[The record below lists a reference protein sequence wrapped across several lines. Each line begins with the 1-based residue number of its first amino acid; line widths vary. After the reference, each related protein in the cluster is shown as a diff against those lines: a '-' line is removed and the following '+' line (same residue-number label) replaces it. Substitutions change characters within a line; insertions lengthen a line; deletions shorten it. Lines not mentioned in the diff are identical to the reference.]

1 MDRSPLTPAPTADR
15 MERQLPDAVIFH
27 DPATAN
33 VPVAAMSLLDR
44 WVVSAHRAGAP
55 RITIVSPVPLPPL
68 RRSHAWNIG
77 YTVVDDAP
85 GNAGPTL
92 VGRTNCLVHSS
103 DLKRLLLHGP
113 GRLATPAGVPLDAA
127 LVPSAPPDAF
137 PDLTPL
143 PTLEAAAV
151 SAPVANMAEARA
163 AEKLLWSSLASSS
176 DGLVDR
182 HFNRPCG
189 RPLSKLLI
197 HSPVS
202 PNQISILSI
211 FIGLAGAAMLAMGS
225 WWWAVVGA
233 VLFQIS
239 AIVDCVDGDVARA
252 AFKESPLGKWLDIV
266 GDQVVHAAVFAGIA
280 IGLWRGG
287 IGSSALWLGLSA
299 VAGGFLSFVV
309 VLRGMAQGAGADSL
323 LRRLVDAATNR
334 DFSVLVLFLALAGR
348 LDWFLWMA
356 ALGSHFF
363 WMAAWVAQMLP
374 QPKEKETLA
383 S

>member
-1 MDRSPLTPAPTADR
+1 MDRRTLTQPPTGLR
-15 MERQLPDAVIFH
+15 IERQLPDAVIFH
-27 DPATAN
+27 DPATAGI
-33 VPVAAMSLLDR
+33 PVAAMSLLDR

-55 RITIVSPVPLPPL
+55 RITIVSPVPIPPL

-77 YTVVDDAP
+77 YTVVDDPP
-85 GNAGPTL
+85 GHTGPAL
-92 VGRTNCLVHSS
+92 VGRTNCLVHTS
-103 DLKRLLLHGP
+103 DLKRLLHHGP
-113 GRLATPAGVPLDAA
+113 GRLATPAGIPLDAA

-137 PDLTPL
+137 PDLNPL

-151 SAPVANMAEARA
+151 AAPVANLAEART

-202 PNQISILSI
+202 PNQISVLSI
-211 FIGLAGAAMLAMGS
+211 LIGLAGAAMLALGS
-225 WWWAVVGA
+225 WGWAVVGA
-233 VLFQIS
+233 VVFQIS

-252 AFKESPLGKWLDIV
+252 VFKESPLGKWLDIA

-280 IGLWRGG
+280 VGLWRGG
-287 IGSSALWLGLSA
+287 IGASALWLGLSA
-299 VAGGFLSFVV
+299 VLGGLLSFAV
-309 VLRGMAQGAGADSL
+309 VLRGMAQGGGGDSL

-334 DFSVLVLFLALAGR
+334 DFSVLVLLLALAGR

-356 ALGSHFF
+356 ALGSHLF
-363 WMAAWVAQMLP
+363 WVTALVVQMLP
-374 QPKEKETLA
+374 QPKETVA